1 MLKVRVLT
9 VGKCKEVWLEAA
21 LKEYEQRM
29 KSSLSVTW
37 LLAKDEEQLIEWASK
52 EPQLIALDLHGQLVA
67 SEALSRKLRT
77 YGARMVFLIG
87 GAEGI
92 PPALLPRCVWRWSL
106 SPLTF
111 THQMTRL
118 ILLEQLYR
126 CLEIERGSQ
135 YHK

>member
-1 MLKVRVLT
+1 MLKVKILT
-9 VGKCKEVWLEAA
+9 VGKCKESWLEEA
-21 LKEYEQRM
+21 LREYELRM
-29 KSSLSVTW
+29 KSHCTIEW
-37 LLAKDEEQLIEWASK
+37 LLAKEEKQLATWAQK
-52 EPQLIALDLHGQLVA
+52 ESELIALDLHGQLVS
-67 SEALSRKLRT
+67 SEELSKKLSL
-77 YGARMVFLIG
+77 YGARISFLIG

-92 PPALLPRCVWRWSL
+92 PPNVHPKWRWSL

-126 CLEIERGSQ
+126 SLEIERGSK